1 MKPYKGEKRRG
12 DIMIKLENINKTYRT
27 GKTVF
32 QALKNINLSIEKGEF
47 IAILGKSG
55 SGKTTLL
62 NIIGLLDSFEEG
74 KYILNKTDVSS
85 LSENKKASYRNNKIG
100 VVLQDYSLINHK
112 KVMFNVMLPLYFD
125 KRCSYFHMKKRAMEM
140 LNIMGI
146 ADQAEK
152 KAINLS
158 GGQRQRAAI
167 ARAMINE
174 PDIILAD
181 EPTGALDSK
190 TAGEIMDIFAELN
203 KKGVTVIIVT
213 HDTDVAKRCGRIIEI
228 MDGRIVKDEVR

>member
-1 MKPYKGEKRRG
+1 
-12 DIMIKLENINKTYRT
+12 
-27 GKTVF
+27 
-32 QALKNINLSIEKGEF
+32 
-47 IAILGKSG
+47 
-55 SGKTTLL
+55 
-62 NIIGLLDSFEEG
+62 
-74 KYILNKTDVSS
+74 
-85 LSENKKASYRNNKIG
+85 
-100 VVLQDYSLINHK
+100 
-112 KVMFNVMLPLYFD
+112 
-125 KRCSYFHMKKRAMEM
+125 M

>member
-1 MKPYKGEKRRG
+1 MKEKKRTG
-12 DIMIKLENINKTYRT
+12 DIMIKLENINKTYKT

-32 QALKNINLSIEKGEF
+32 QALKNINLSIEMGEF

-62 NIIGLLDSFEEG
+62 NIIGLLDNFEDG
-74 KYILNKTDVSS
+74 KYTLNKMDVGD
-85 LSENKKASYRNNKIG
+85 LSENKKAALRNNKIG

-125 KRCSYFHMKKRAMEM
+125 RHCRYFHMKKRAMEM

-146 ADQAEK
+146 ADQAGK

-167 ARAMINE
+167 ARAMISE

-190 TAGEIMDIFAELN
+190 TAGEIMDIFTELN

-213 HDTDVAKRCGRIIEI
+213 HDMDVAERCNRVIEI
-228 MDGRIVKDEVR
+228 MDGRIIKDEVKQ